1 MITRLD
7 DFSALVKRRCGLV
20 FDQSNIANLADAVV
34 ERMALRG
41 LDEVSAYLAYLQRHD
56 EEFHEL
62 VTRLTIN
69 ETYFF
74 REAEHFRLLTESVLP
89 PLLRSRS
96 SPASIRILSAGCS
109 TGEEPYSIAMAL
121 QEAFGE
127 DIWQQVTLM
136 GADIDHK
143 ALERA
148 RAATYNSFSFRGLSP
163 QRQRQYF
170 QPLGHNLY
178 CLHAE
183 IRSRV
188 QFVRFNLLEE
198 PPSMALMGGQ
208 DVIFFRNVSIYFDT
222 ATRRTV
228 QHNLHRLLNDG
239 GVFIVGSA
247 ESMANDL
254 GIFQLVEDFQ
264 LFYFKKSDTP
274 TQPARPPALRK
285 PAAETWQHRAPVIP
299 ARPAAASISPA
310 KIITPPA
317 PPAPAKPAQPP
328 ETAPP
333 VSVQTSAPP
342 PLDSEALSAL
352 IREERYQE
360 AEKRLHAHLTQQ
372 PHSIPARLLLAYI
385 ELHTRQFA
393 QAAQRAQAV
402 LADDAWNVDA
412 FMLLG
417 LCAKWQPVPD
427 HEQALRCFKQAVYT
441 CHDCWIAHYYLAES
455 YRALQNIDLARR
467 AYRVTLQQL
476 NHTPRPNGGIF
487 LPLRISVSEIRFLCQ
502 HHSQALAA
510 DARPP
515 P

>member
-74 REAEHFRLLTESVLP
+74 REAEHFRLLTEAVLP

-163 QRQRQYF
+163 LRQNQYF

-198 PPSMALMGGQ
+198 PPSTALMGQ

-222 ATRRTV
+222 ATRRIV

-254 GIFQLVEDFQ
+254 GIFQLVEDSQ
-264 LFYFKKSDTP
+264 LFYFKKVAAPARASAPQPLGTSSANIRQTRP
-274 TQPARPPALRK
+274 PIKPVGASSASTLKTVTAPAPQGVATQPQK
-285 PAAETWQHRAPVIP
+285 T
-299 ARPAAASISPA
+299 
-310 KIITPPA
+310 A
-317 PPAPAKPAQPP
+317 PPASVP
-328 ETAPP
+328 TAPH
-333 VSVQTSAPP
+333 A
-342 PLDSEALSAL
+342 PLDSDAVSAL

-441 CHDCWIAHYYLAES
+441 CHDCWIAQYYLAES

-487 LPLRISVSEIRFLCQ
+487 LPLRISVSEIRFLCE

-510 DARPP
+510 DAQPP